1 MIEEVVDWGGG
12 GGIATFE
19 ACIRILKKYGF
30 QEVDVTSDQKLQNA
44 VTLNLLITV
53 SEVNRYANT
62 IPLVFTKGGGWG
74 GGVVAKFIYLG
85 DGTF

>member
-1 MIEEVVDWGGG
+1 MIEEVGGG
-12 GGIATFE
+12 GGGGWIATFE

-62 IPLVFTKGGGWG
+62 IPLVFTKGGGG
-74 GGVVAKFIYLG
+74 GGG
-85 DGTF
+85 SR

>member
-1 MIEEVVDWGGG
+1 M
-12 GGIATFE
+12 
-19 ACIRILKKYGF
+19 
-30 QEVDVTSDQKLQNA
+30 TSDQKLQNA

-62 IPLVFTKGGGWG
+62 IPLVFTKGGGG